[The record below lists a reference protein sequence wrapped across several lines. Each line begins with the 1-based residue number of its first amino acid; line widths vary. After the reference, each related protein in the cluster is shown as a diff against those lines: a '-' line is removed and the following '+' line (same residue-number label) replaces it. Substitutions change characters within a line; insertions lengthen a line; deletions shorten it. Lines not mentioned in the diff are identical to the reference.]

1 MMSMINK
8 HETENTLAQCE
19 YEAAGGNNQNNRGD
33 FVNNCMKRQGFRWY
47 YPQKKIACYRR
58 HFFYSLCLSE

>member
-19 YEAAGGNNQNNRGD
+19 YEAAGGNNQNERGD

-47 YPQKKIACYRR
+47 
-58 HFFYSLCLSE
+58 